1 VDLDRKQALFVL
13 TAGRFGPLFLSA
25 PVRHKFIP
33 ADRLPPNP
41 VESSCFQFVGFSSKI
56 PLTQDWSF
64 DLRIR
69 TNHGGE
75 SSQWSCPK
83 QKFYQ

>member
-33 ADRLPPNP
+33 ADRLPPESGRIFLLSICWIFIQNTANP
-41 VESSCFQFVGFSSKI
+41 GLELR
-56 PLTQDWSF
+56 PAHQDEPW
-64 DLRIR
+64 
-69 TNHGGE
+69 
-75 SSQWSCPK
+75 W
-83 QKFYQ
+83 